1 MKRIFGMI
9 LMLLMINLVLTGCGK
24 NASLP
29 LPQSSSSDSG
39 QYNQESPDYTDINPY
54 PPDFADPSTEQ
65 LQENDGDS
73 SQAGAAGSADDS
85 AVDVDLTKLSS
96 TMVFSEVYNMMVS
109 PDQYMGKTVK
119 AEGVFQVF
127 QDPDTKKNYYAVVI
141 ADATACCQ
149 QGLEFIWNGD
159 HAYPDDYPEEES
171 EIEITGVF
179 QSYQE
184 DSSTYYYLLVNDV
197 KPV

>member
-1 MKRIFGMI
+1 MKRIFGVV
-9 LMLLMINLVLTGCGK
+9 LMFFMVNLVLTGCEKETVGG
-24 NASLP
+24 SPLP
-29 LPQSSSSDSG
+29 LPQ
-39 QYNQESPDYTDINPY
+39 NNEAESETDVNSY
-54 PPDFADPSTEQ
+54 PPDFAEHPTDQ
-65 LQENDGDS
+65 LQEDENTGS
-73 SQAGAAGSADDS
+73 SDDPS
-85 AVDVDLTKLSS
+85 VDIDLTKLSS

-109 PDQYMGKTVK
+109 PEQYMGKMVK
-119 AEGVFQVF
+119 AEGSFQVY

-149 QGLEFIWNGD
+149 QGLEFIWNGE
-159 HAYPDDYPEEES
+159 HAYPDDYPEQES

-184 DSSTYYYLLVNDV
+184 GSSTYYYLLVDDV